1 MRLKLRR
8 SLIEQIIEVM
18 TGNRI
23 AMGVEWHCNGYAIGI
38 DTLSNA
44 YLYTD
49 TGKGKGNKKRKRK
62 RKRNRKQKLK
72 R

>member
-49 TGKGKGNKKRKRK
+49 TGKGKGNKKRKR
-62 RKRNRKQKLK
+62 NRKQKLK

>member
-49 TGKGKGNKKRKRK
+49 TGKGNKKRK

>member
-49 TGKGKGNKKRKRK
+49 TGKGKGKGNKK

>member
-49 TGKGKGNKKRKRK
+49 TGKGNKKRKRK

>member
-62 RKRNRKQKLK
+62 RNRKQKLK

>member
-1 MRLKLRR
+1 
-8 SLIEQIIEVM
+8 M

>member
-49 TGKGKGNKKRKRK
+49 TGKGKGKGNKKRK